1 MPSPAGTMEMR
12 VYVLIFL
19 VLALLLAGG
28 SVQAAAPTV
37 LVADYRVTP
46 AILLPGDTGTVTV
59 TLQNTAGSA
68 SQTET
73 DVVVQTGGTSTS
85 TAVTSIDAY
94 VESVYLY
101 GNGLEVLEGSYT
113 DVGAI
118 GPGQSFPL
126 TFLVEAPPREGVYFP
141 EVWIRVRGAESVKYP
156 LPVDVNS
163 RVSLPG
169 EAAIT
174 VNRTVPGDVRPGDR
188 FTVSLDLTNGG
199 RAPADDVAVTLN
211 TTGLSLAPSGPSN
224 YFFDHIEA
232 GEAIHLDLGFMTDE
246 NVPLGLNIVPLTVTY
261 SSGNG
266 TLKRQVETLGIPV
279 VGRAELGVASIRTD
293 PTQVA
298 AGDSVDLTIRIEN
311 TGTTDANSVQAA
323 IENVSLSG
331 SKRAFMGTIEPNN
344 DAPAIFSL
352 QADEAG
358 EFNYTLLISY
368 TDDFGPHATR
378 QDLQLMVLEQS
389 PSDLLIPIVIAIVLV
404 VAFAIYW
411 YRRRRET

>member
-1 MPSPAGTMEMR
+1 MR
-12 VYVLIFL
+12 VFVLVCLI
-19 VLALLLAGG
+19 LALLAAGP
-28 SVQAAAPTV
+28 VQAAVPTV

-46 AILLPGDTGTVTV
+46 AVLLPGDTGTITV
-59 TLQNTAGSA
+59 MLRNTAESA

-73 DVVVQTGGTSTS
+73 DVVVQQDGTSTS
-85 TAVTSIDAY
+85 TAVTPIDAF

-126 TFLVEAPPREGVYFP
+126 TFLVEAPTRAGIYFP

-163 RVSLPG
+163 RVSLQKEP
-169 EAAIT
+169 AIT
-174 VNRTVPGDVRPGDR
+174 VNKTVPVDIQPGDR
-188 FTVSLDLTNGG
+188 FSVSLDLTNGG
-199 RAPADDVAVTLN
+199 LARADDVAVTLN
-211 TTGLSLAPSGPSN
+211 TSGLSLAPSGPSN

-232 GEAIHLDLGFMTDE
+232 GEAIHLDLRFMTDE
-246 NVPLGLNIVPLTVTY
+246 NIPLGLNIVPLTVTY
-261 SSGNG
+261 SGGNG
-266 TLKRQVETLGIPV
+266 TAKRQVETLGIPV

-311 TGTTDANSVQAA
+311 TGTADANSVQAS

-368 TDDFGPHATR
+368 TDDFGPHTTR
-378 QDLQLMVLEQS
+378 QDLQLVVLEQS
-389 PSDLLIPIVIAIVLV
+389 PSDLLIPIAIAIVLV
-404 VAFAIYW
+404 AAFAIYW

>member
-1 MPSPAGTMEMR
+1 MR
-12 VYVLIFL
+12 VFVLVCLI
-19 VLALLLAGG
+19 LALLAAGP
-28 SVQAAAPTV
+28 VQAAVPTV

-46 AILLPGDTGTVTV
+46 AVLLPGDTGTITV
-59 TLQNTAGSA
+59 MLRNTAESA

-73 DVVVQTGGTSTS
+73 DVVVQQDGTSTS
-85 TAVTSIDAY
+85 TAVTPIDAF

-126 TFLVEAPPREGVYFP
+126 TFLVEAPTRAGIYFP

-163 RVSLPG
+163 RVSLQKEP
-169 EAAIT
+169 AIT
-174 VNRTVPGDVRPGDR
+174 VNKTVPVDIQPGDR
-188 FTVSLDLTNGG
+188 FSVSLDLTNGG
-199 RAPADDVAVTLN
+199 LARADDVAVTLN
-211 TTGLSLAPSGPSN
+211 TSGLSLAPSGPSN

-246 NVPLGLNIVPLTVTY
+246 NIPLGLNIVPLTVTY
-261 SSGNG
+261 SGGNG
-266 TLKRQVETLGIPV
+266 TAKRQVETLGIPV

-311 TGTTDANSVQAA
+311 TGTADANSVQAS

-368 TDDFGPHATR
+368 TDDFGPHTTR
-378 QDLQLMVLEQS
+378 QDLQLVVLEQS
-389 PSDLLIPIVIAIVLV
+389 PSDLLIPIAIAIVLV
-404 VAFAIYW
+404 AAFAIYW